1 MERNLKTNNEAA
13 NNVPVPGQQSYEDS
27 AYFITDVWHLCD
39 RVLQRW
45 MPHLTFDE
53 HLPEKTN
60 LIQ

>member
-1 MERNLKTNNEAA
+1 MERNLKTNNEASH
-13 NNVPVPGQQSYEDS
+13 NHPMTVQQSADDS
-27 AYFITDVWHLCD
+27 PFFISDVWQLCD

-53 HLPEKTN
+53 HTPEKQN